1 MEDGLPWGESP
12 IDLAEEDDA
21 ALQTGWGWIWGVLAS
36 SSVALAL
43 FNAHAVRNWA
53 EQLPPNAMTAPI
65 VAAAEHWYDTAD
77 RLGLNRMVDAA
88 ERAAKALRADRAA

>member
-1 MEDGLPWGESP
+1 MDDGLPWGESP

-36 SSVALAL
+36 SSVVLAL

-53 EQLPPNAMTAPI
+53 EQLPPSAMTAPI

-77 RLGLNRMVDAA
+77 RLGLNRMVDGA
-88 ERAAKALRADRAA
+88 ERAAKALRGDRAA

>member
-1 MEDGLPWGESP
+1 MDDGLPWGESP

-77 RLGLNRMVDAA
+77 RLGLNRMVDGA
-88 ERAAKALRADRAA
+88 ERAAKVLRGDWAA